1 MNDGLQVGT
10 GASVGHGLITVAETG
25 RPHPEACISFKDK
38 TIRLALKP
46 EYAERIRRDVKKGIE
61 LYGDLTEAYWLYVRE
76 LALRYWLD
84 FDRHELFDLY
94 VENRVADRKFCP

>member
-1 MNDGLQVGT
+1 MADT
-10 GASVGHGLITVAETG
+10 DHP
-25 RPHPEACISFKDK
+25 RPEARFTFKGK

-46 EYAERIRRDVKKGIE
+46 EYAERIRRDVRRGIE

-84 FDRHELFDLY
+84 FDRYEIFDLY
-94 VENRVADRKFCP
+94 VEK